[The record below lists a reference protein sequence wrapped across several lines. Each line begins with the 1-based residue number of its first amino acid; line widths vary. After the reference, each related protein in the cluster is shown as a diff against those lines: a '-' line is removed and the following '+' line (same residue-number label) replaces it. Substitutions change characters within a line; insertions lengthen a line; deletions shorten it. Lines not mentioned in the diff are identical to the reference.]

1 MQAEFTVI
9 LHCMYSQ
16 NKMVVAYPYVETSLH
31 SLSLCVL
38 ALLYDRFLFFFFY
51 ILPPMLHFSFFFC
64 LRKFFFTFLDP
75 FSSLLF
81 FIFNS
86 LLLVLFFQCKPF
98 FFLKKKTKTKT
109 PQNNNNKIFRSLCTS
124 PLLPVLYVCLHSVAS
139 PSQTFYHVDVWS

>member
-38 ALLYDRFLFFFFY
+38 ALLYDRFLFFFFSY
-51 ILPPMLHFSFFFC
+51 FTSYASFLIFFFC

-98 FFLKKKTKTKT
+98 FFLKNKNKNKNT
-109 PQNNNNKIFRSLCTS
+109 PKQQQQNL
-124 PLLPVLYVCLHSVAS
+124 
-139 PSQTFYHVDVWS
+139 